1 MLVWLGRLIR
11 WIAKP
16 RLLWPC
22 LSVPIACAFPLILSS
37 AAEPLVRMTGL
48 FLQLLGILTVVYGI
62 ERTRNFFGRPSL
74 VQSAAA
80 WLAEFPSIR
89 GGTPTRIEVS
99 NAGSVLVS
107 GRLSVRHRA
116 GPNAN
121 LEDRVR
127 VLEGNVEGL
136 ENSRDEL
143 QGQLDQANQRLDRE
157 LAEERQDRGLQI
169 KALGAQ
175 LETSQTGD
183 LGVSLIGAIWL
194 MMGLVLS
201 TSSDEIAAHL

>member
-1 MLVWLGRLIR
+1 MLIWLGRLIR

-16 RLLWPC
+16 RLLWLC
-22 LSVPIACAFPLILSS
+22 LSVPIACSLPLILFS
-37 AAEPLVRMTGL
+37 ASEPIVRMMGL
-48 FLQLLGILTVVYGI
+48 FLQLLGILNVVYGI

-74 VQSAAA
+74 FRSAAA
-80 WLAEFPSIR
+80 WLAEFPSLR
-89 GGTPTRIEVS
+89 GGTPTRIEAS
-99 NAGSVLVS
+99 SAGATLVS

-127 VLEGNVEGL
+127 VLESNVEGL
-136 ENSRDEL
+136 ENSRDEF
-143 QGQLDQANQRLDRE
+143 QVQLDQANQRMDRE

-169 KALGAQ
+169 EALGAK

-183 LGVSLIGAIWL
+183 LGVSLVGAIWL
-194 MMGLVLS
+194 MMGLLLS
-201 TSSDEIAAHL
+201 TASQEIAAYL